1 MLKKKGQQGAGS
13 AALVAII
20 AGLIVLYILFLP
32 PSEREDL
39 LGENGNN
46 DGHSSTDNKIGNIT
60 VLLDEDPGRLDYLQG
75 NEFEI
80 DIPSFDLFKTTN
92 ANEIE
97 VFNDFSVRNGVFDQK
112 DAEKVFNIDDLE
124 NTDNIILSFLAKRYS
139 GTLTIDLNGNNIYE
153 GIIETQNIEPIKLPK
168 NYLKVGENK
177 LKFSVSGVGIAFWRT
192 NEYNLANVKIIGDI
206 TDISKQK
213 TKNIFTIEPWKYNNL
228 DKAKLKFNPDCQKS
242 EVGVLDVSIN
252 NQNVFSGVPD
262 CGMLNTYDIPTGS
275 LNSGVNNIVFMTS
288 KGSYLVDQ
296 IKIKLELQEL
306 SSPLYWFE
314 IDKDQMKNITDK
326 KSYVNMTLKFVDDD
340 ETKEMDIN
348 VNGHMRR
355 IDQQNSLFERNI
367 TDWIEEGR
375 NYIKLIPVKTVD
387 IVNLKIRLIE
397 EDDED

>member
-1 MLKKKGQQGAGS
+1 MLKKRGQQGAGS

-32 PSEREDL
+32 ASEREDL
-39 LGENGNN
+39 LGEDSNN
-46 DGHSSTDNKIGNIT
+46 DGSSSKDDKIGNIT

-75 NEFEI
+75 DEFEI

-97 VFNDFSVRNGVFDQK
+97 TLNDFSVRNGWFDQK
-112 DAEKVFNIDDLE
+112 DAEKSFSIDDLE
-124 NTDNIILSFLAKRYS
+124 NTNNIVLSFLAKRYS
-139 GTLTIDLNGNNIYE
+139 GTLTINLNGNNIYE

-168 NYLKVGENK
+168 SYLKAGENK
-177 LKFSVSGVGIAFWRT
+177 LEFSVSGVGIAFWRT
-192 NEYNLANVKIIGDI
+192 NEYNLGNVKVIGDI

-213 TKNIFTIEPWKYNNL
+213 TKNVFTIEPWKYDNL
-228 DKAKLKFNPDCQKS
+228 EIAKLKFSPDCKKS
-242 EVGVLDVSIN
+242 DVGVLDILVN

-262 CGMLNTYDIPTGS
+262 CGMLNTYEIPTGS
-275 LNSGVNNIVFMTS
+275 LNSGLNNVVFMTN

-314 IDKDQMKNITDK
+314 IDKGQMKNITNK
-326 KSYVNMTLKFVDDD
+326 KSYVNLTLKFVDDD

-355 IDQQNSLFERNI
+355 IDQQDALFERNI
-367 TDWIEEGR
+367 TDWVEEGR
-375 NYIKLIPVKTVD
+375 NYIKLIPKTTVD

-397 EDDED
+397 EDED